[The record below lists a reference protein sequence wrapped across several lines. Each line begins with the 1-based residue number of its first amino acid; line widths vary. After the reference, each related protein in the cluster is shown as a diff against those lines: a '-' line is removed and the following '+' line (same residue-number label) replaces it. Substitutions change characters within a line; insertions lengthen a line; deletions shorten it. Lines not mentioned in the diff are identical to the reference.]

1 MAVDAEKN
9 DVQAVETADVHSD
22 DGKKL
27 AGEWQDVGSEQKMT
41 WKTWLVIFVC
51 FDVPPRRIE
60 DADESRFCRP
70 ALASPFGMGCT
81 WRL

>member
-9 DVQAVETADVHSD
+9 DAVAVERADVHSD

-41 WKTWLVIFVC
+41 WKTWVVIFVRSM
-51 FDVPPRRIE
+51 FPSMSARY
-60 DADESRFCRP
+60 
-70 ALASPFGMGCT
+70 
-81 WRL
+81 